1 MKELAIKLKLI
12 DFLVKNSSNELI
24 LGSEVRFNFGSRR
37 ADIVSLEEKI
47 ATVYEIKSAGDS
59 IERLANQ
66 IDNYK
71 EYFDY
76 CYIVCVDENISS
88 VRKKISKSIGI
99 IKVSESSVIFIRKAR
114 KFIQHSKISLSSTL
128 PLKLLK
134 KNSINKNIKSKF
146 ELCLDISKRHKT
158 DEIRL
163 ISREKLKESLEN
175 RYSLFLSEVG
185 EIITPDDMLTLT
197 RMPSGR
203 ISRLPQ

>member
-114 KFIQHSKISLSSTL
+114 KFIKHSKISLSSTL
-128 PLKLLK
+128 PLNFLK
-134 KNSINKNIKSKF
+134 KNSIDKNIKSKF
-146 ELCLDISKRHKT
+146 ELCLDISKHRKT